1 MNSAS
6 PFSSLEGLGLG
17 LRSQHYQDI
26 LSGPNQPQWFE
37 ALTDNYMGDGG
48 LPLQYLSQIAERF
61 PITFHGIGLSLGSL
75 DPLNQD
81 YLKKLKALVDRFQP
95 ALVSDHLCWTSA
107 SGLHGHDLF
116 PMPYTE
122 LAAKHIAERIEQV
135 QEYLGRQILIE
146 NVSSYLEFKDS
157 YLSEVDFLCEV
168 LERADCLLLCDIN
181 NIYVSAQNH
190 QFDAKD
196 YLARLSADRVK
207 ELHLAG
213 FEDQGTHLLDT
224 HGAPVHDDVW
234 KLYEEALK
242 RFGSVP
248 TLIEWDTDIP
258 EYSVLLKELSK
269 ARQYWEQH
277 NHHIKDRADYVA

>member
-26 LSGPNQPQWFE
+26 LSGQNHPQWFE

-107 SGLHGHDLF
+107 LGLHGHDLF

-196 YLARLSADRVK
+196 YLARLPADRVK

-213 FEDQGTHLLDT
+213 FEDQGSHLLDT